1 MTASGASSSTEDIFI
16 NCPFDDEYLPLFD
29 AMLFAILAC
38 GFDPRCALEH
48 SDGAEVRIEKLYKLI
63 RECGLAVHDL
73 SRVQWST
80 ASQLPRF
87 NMPLELGIWL
97 GAKRF
102 GNGQKTKVCL
112 ILDAEQFRYQRF
124 VSDIAGQDPTPHG
137 NDPLQVVR
145 AIRNWLQMVKP
156 ESRLPGGDEYVA
168 RYGAFQA
175 VREKLATARL
185 LDVTKLIYL
194 DRLHLMQDWLVVKA
208 GGGIISGVVS
218 LIGVGAATV
227 SDPLQDQRK

>member
-1 MTASGASSSTEDIFI
+1 MTASGVTSAAEGIFI

-29 AMLFAILAC
+29 AILFAILAC
-38 GFDPRCALEH
+38 GFDPRCAREH

-73 SRVQWST
+73 SRVELST
-80 ASQLPRF
+80 VSQLPRF

-102 GNGQKTKVCL
+102 GSGQKKKVCL

-145 AIRNWLQMVKP
+145 AIRDWLQTIHP
-156 ESRLPGGDEYVA
+156 NRRLPGGDEFVA
-168 RYGAFQA
+168 RFEAFLA
-175 VREKLATARL
+175 VRPKLAADAL
-185 LDVTKLIYL
+185 LSVKKLNYV
-194 DRLHLMQDWLVVKA
+194 DRLNLIRDWLVVQAVASITQADQSVKA
-208 GGGIISGVVS
+208 T
-218 LIGVGAATV
+218 ATV
-227 SDPLQDQRK
+227 SDPPK